1 MRKPVH
7 NPVAKPAPK
16 NTTKLTNKLTNK
28 QKTQSTARPAQRG
41 KSAAPWDTVS
51 ISAIVL
57 FVVLYLLLNLKW
69 AIAPWWAISYLI
81 LSLFNV
87 LIYAIDKSA
96 ARAGRQRIP
105 ENTLHVLALLGG
117 WPGALLAQQW
127 LRHKS
132 SKLSFRIVCW
142 FTVVLN
148 IAAFLLVNTPL
159 FAVLDK

>member
-1 MRKPVH
+1 VRKPVH
-7 NPVAKPAPK
+7 NSVAKLAPK
-16 NTTKLTNKLTNK
+16 NTSKLTTR
-28 QKTQSTARPAQRG
+28 QKTRSTARPVKRG
-41 KSAAPWDTVS
+41 KPNVPWDPIS
-51 ISAIVL
+51 ISAITL

-69 AIAPWWAISYLI
+69 AIASWWAISYLA
-81 LSLFNV
+81 LSLLSL

-105 ENTLHVLALLGG
+105 ENSLHVVALLGG

-148 IAAFLLVNTPL
+148 IAAFMLLNTPL
-159 FAVLDK
+159 LAVLVS

>member
-1 MRKPVH
+1 VR
-7 NPVAKPAPK
+7 KPAPK
-16 NTTKLTNKLTNK
+16 LATKATTR
-28 QKTQSTARPAQRG
+28 QKTKPTARPAHRG
-41 KSAAPWDTVS
+41 KPAAPWDPLS

-57 FVVLYLLLNLKW
+57 FVILYLLLNLKW
-69 AIAPWWAISYLI
+69 VIAVWWAISYLI
-81 LSLFNV
+81 LSLFSV

-159 FAVLDK
+159 LAVLDS

>member
-1 MRKPVH
+1 VRKPVH
-7 NPVAKPAPK
+7 NSVAKPAPK
-16 NTTKLTNKLTNK
+16 NTSKLTNKLTNK
-28 QKTQSTARPAQRG
+28 QKTKPTARPAQRG
-41 KSAAPWDTVS
+41 KPNASWDPIS

-69 AIAPWWAISYLI
+69 ALASWWAISYLA
-81 LSLFNV
+81 LSLLSL

-105 ENTLHVLALLGG
+105 ENSLHVVALLGG

-142 FTVVLN
+142 CTVVLN
-148 IAAFLLVNTPL
+148 IAVFMLLNTPL
-159 FAVLDK
+159 LAVLDK